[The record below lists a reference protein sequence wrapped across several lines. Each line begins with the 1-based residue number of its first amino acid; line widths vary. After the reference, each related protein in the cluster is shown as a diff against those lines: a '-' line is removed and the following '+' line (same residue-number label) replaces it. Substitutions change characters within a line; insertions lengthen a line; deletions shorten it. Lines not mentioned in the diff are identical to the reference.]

1 MKTKKNKDDCTEL
14 KNIKYQNMLLSNSKI
29 SEEVK
34 ENIHNIETFL
44 NKEKIL
50 NDQKPW
56 NKLGK
61 SSKIK
66 IIKKF
71 IETYSKKNKLSHD
84 TGIKLFNFLIR
95 CIERKKLQK
104 IKDIQYDIEKSEI
117 TSIPNLHFNTKIGK
131 FIIKKGD
138 KWVSTSKSLAI
149 KSKKR
154 KKINRKMTVKTNKKS
169 DDKKKKHKLKQDKI
183 KKKNL
188 KKDKIKKDNLKKDK
202 IKKDNLK
209 KDKKNQ
215 KKQIKVTE

>member
-34 ENIHNIETFL
+34 QNINNMENFL

-50 NDQKPW
+50 NDKKPW

-71 IETYSKKNKLSHD
+71 IEKYSKENKLSEKNSN
-84 TGIKLFNFLIR
+84 KLLDFLKK

-104 IKDIQYDIEKSEI
+104 IKDIHYDIEKSEI
-117 TSIPNLHFNTKIGK
+117 ISIPNLHFNKTIEK
-131 FIIKKGD
+131 FVIKKPD
-138 KWVSTSKSLAI
+138 KWVSTSKSLAV

-154 KKINRKMTVKTNKKS
+154 KKVNHKLRVKTHKKS
-169 DDKKKKHKLKQDKI
+169 EEKMKKKKER
-183 KKKNL
+183 KKK
-188 KKDKIKKDNLKKDK
+188 KP
-202 IKKDNLK
+202 
-209 KDKKNQ
+209 
-215 KKQIKVTE
+215 IKVVD

>member
-34 ENIHNIETFL
+34 ENINNIETFL
-44 NKEKIL
+44 NKEKTL
-50 NDQKPW
+50 NELKPW

-71 IETYSKKNKLSHD
+71 IETHSKKNKLSKD
-84 TGIKLFNFLIR
+84 ISIKLLSFLIR

-117 TSIPNLHFNTKIGK
+117 IAIPNLHFNKTLGK

-138 KWVSTSKSLAI
+138 KWVSTSNSLAI

-154 KKINRKMTVKTNKKS
+154 KKLNRNMTVKAS
-169 DDKKKKHKLKQDKI
+169 
-183 KKKNL
+183 
-188 KKDKIKKDNLKKDK
+188 KKDKINKKDK
-202 IKKDNLK
+202 PN
-209 KDKKNQ
+209 KKNIQ
-215 KKQIKVTE
+215 LVSTE

>member
-34 ENIHNIETFL
+34 ENINNIEIFL
-44 NKEKIL
+44 NKEKNL
-50 NDQKPW
+50 NNQKPW

-71 IETYSKKNKLSHD
+71 IKMYAKKNKLSD
-84 TGIKLFNFLIR
+84 DNSIKLLDFLKR
-95 CIERKKLQK
+95 CIDRKKLQK
-104 IKDIQYDIEKSEI
+104 IKDIHYDIEKSEI
-117 TSIPNLHFNTKIGK
+117 TSIPNLHFNKTIGK
-131 FIIKKGD
+131 FIIKKSE

-154 KKINRKMTVKTNKKS
+154 KKINRKMTVKTHKKS
-169 DDKKKKHKLKQDKI
+169 EEKLKKKKDK
-183 KKKNL
+183 
-188 KKDKIKKDNLKKDK
+188 
-202 IKKDNLK
+202 LK
-209 KDKKNQ
+209 KDKKDKKDKQ
-215 KKQIKVTE
+215 KKKKQIKVTE

>member
-34 ENIHNIETFL
+34 ENINNIETFL
-44 NKEKIL
+44 NKEKTL
-50 NDQKPW
+50 NEQKPW

-71 IETYSKKNKLSHD
+71 IETYSKKNNLSD
-84 TGIKLFNFLIR
+84 DIATKLFNFLIR

-117 TSIPNLHFNTKIGK
+117 TSIPNLHFNTKNAK

-138 KWVSTSKSLAI
+138 KWISTSKSLAI

-154 KKINRKMTVKTNKKS
+154 KKVNRKMTVKMNKKS
-169 DDKKKKHKLKQDKI
+169 DDKKKKHNLKKDNLKQDNLKQDKI
-183 KKKNL
+183 KKKKHKL
-188 KKDKIKKDNLKKDK
+188 KN
-202 IKKDNLK
+202 
-209 KDKKNQ
+209 DKKN
-215 KKQIKVTE
+215 QIKVTE

>member
-34 ENIHNIETFL
+34 QNINNMENFL

-50 NDQKPW
+50 NDKKPW

-71 IETYSKKNKLSHD
+71 IENYSKENKLSKTD
-84 TGIKLFNFLIR
+84 SDKLLDFLKK

-117 TSIPNLHFNTKIGK
+117 ISIHNLFFNKTTNK
-131 FIIKKGD
+131 FVIKKSD
-138 KWVSTSKSLAI
+138 KWVSTSKSLAV

-154 KKINRKMTVKTNKKS
+154 KKINHKLRVKTHKKS
-169 DDKKKKHKLKQDKI
+169 EERVKKKKEKRE
-183 KKKNL
+183 KKERR
-188 KKDKIKKDNLKKDK
+188 
-202 IKKDNLK
+202 
-209 KDKKNQ
+209 KKNQ
-215 KKQIKVTE
+215 LKLLNK